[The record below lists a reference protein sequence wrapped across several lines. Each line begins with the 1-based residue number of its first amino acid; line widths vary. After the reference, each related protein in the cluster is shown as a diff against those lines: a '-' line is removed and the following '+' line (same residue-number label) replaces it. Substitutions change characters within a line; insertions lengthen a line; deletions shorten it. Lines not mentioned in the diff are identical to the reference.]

1 MSNLKVSII
10 NKWRDIPAII
20 VNEKTYRKFKV
31 AVVHN
36 GNKRFPICIVTSNH
50 PDIRARLS
58 NNEIL
63 VTPKMLEVT
72 QISNSSDLSDK
83 LDIRFFLQGLFVYGT
98 LLSRYVTPNG
108 DIHEGWGGLEK
119 YPNVKGFCSPYILYY
134 NGLPY
139 LTQENNGKSSVIGE
153 IYLGVDE
160 SVQRRI
166 DNIELSANYKII
178 TTKAEII
185 ENFPLVRKINV
196 KLYEY
201 SGKPRGVALRTM
213 LFEEAYVVNKK
224 MTYFQH
230 NRFFSVLKGN
240 CSIIITAP
248 HGGYYCPLEMPSVT
262 NAESDEET
270 YALSREIITKI
281 YWMSNQQLIPSAVLA
296 KIHRSRVDLN
306 STIDCHNRRIAKEY
320 HGIIENIGSKQAEI
334 LIDIHGMSAKEK
346 YDIELGTNYGATVK
360 NREDLLEELRENLK
374 KEGFSVVVDRKYT
387 GGFTVR
393 HHSQKGLIAIQIE
406 INKRLR
412 MPWNYKE
419 TAKRIAK
426 AIWKITS
433 I

>member
-1 MSNLKVSII
+1 MKIGVI
-10 NKWRDIPAII
+10 NKWKDIPAII
-20 VNEKTYRKFKV
+20 VNEEVYRKFKV
-31 AVVHN
+31 AVIRN
-36 GNKRFPICIVTSNH
+36 GNNRFPACIVASRH
-50 PDIRARLS
+50 PDIHARLDD
-58 NNEIL
+58 NDIL
-63 VTPKMLEVT
+63 VTPKILEIA
-72 QISNSSDLSDK
+72 QISDPLDLSDK
-83 LDIRFFLQGLFVYGT
+83 LDIEFFSQGLFVYGT
-98 LLSRYVTPNG
+98 LLSSYVTPEG
-108 DIHEGWGGLEK
+108 DIRRGWGGLEK
-119 YPNVKGFCSPYILYY
+119 YPKIRGICSSYALYY
-134 NGLPY
+134 HELPY
-139 LTQENNGKSSVIGE
+139 MIRENNSKSGVIGE
-153 IYLGVDE
+153 IYLGVNANIE
-160 SVQRRI
+160 RKI
-166 DNIELSANYKII
+166 DNIELSANYKI
-178 TTKAEII
+178 TRTKAKII
-185 ENFPLVRKINV
+185 ENFPLIRKIDV

-201 SGKPRGVALRTM
+201 NGKPSGIALRTM

-230 NRFFSVLKGN
+230 DRFFSVLKGN
-240 CSIIITAP
+240 SSIIITAP

-270 YALSREIITKI
+270 YALSREIITEI
-281 YWMSNQQLIPSAVLA
+281 YWMSDQQVIPSAVLA

-306 STIDCHNRRIAKEY
+306 SAIDYYNRRIAKEY
-320 HGIIENIGSKQAEI
+320 HRMIENIGSEQTEI

-346 YDIELGTNYGATVK
+346 YDIELGTNYGATVR
-360 NREDLLEELRENLK
+360 NREDLLEEFRENLK

-393 HHSQKGLIAIQIE
+393 HHSQKDLIAIQIE